1 MATKT
6 KAPAKQAETAGV
18 PAQAGDLN
26 ALIAQAAQAEA
37 VIRSESGSNLQW
49 LKILDPSANELV
61 EGDTAFIK
69 GAKARDYVIASS
81 KTRLGQKLDATIIG
95 MFKVFAEVKPA
106 ANKSEMPKTVAYWHP
121 TDAMQVPLE
130 GSFDRPLNNGN
141 VLQPVPWVFL
151 YLHDHP
157 EIEGVVLSFRSTGN
171 KFYNELE
178 KLVKAN
184 SRIVPELRF
193 DISTQAVKNET
204 YNKTYYYPKF
214 EIQEQR
220 NCAYTPEEGLK
231 AVKGG
236 LDKETLA
243 EVLQRYGE
251 VYKAF
256 SEYTLVAKRQ
266 NISALLPGANARSV
280 AEITEDDDDSGEA
293 VRF

>member
-6 KAPAKQAETAGV
+6 KAPAKQAEAAGV
-18 PAQAGDLN
+18 PAQTGDLN

-61 EGDTAFIK
+61 EGDAAYIK
-69 GAKARDYVIASS
+69 GAKAREYVIASS
-81 KTRLGQKLDATIIG
+81 KTRLGTTMDATIVG

-106 ANKSEMPKTVAYWHP
+106 ASKAEMPKTVGYWHP
-121 TDAMQVPLE
+121 ADAMQVPLE
-130 GSFDRPLNNGN
+130 GSFDRPLANGN
-141 VLQPVPWVFL
+141 VLQPVHWVFL

-157 EIEGVVLSFRSTGN
+157 EIEGAVLSFRSTGN

-184 SRIVPELRF
+184 SHIVPELRF
-193 DISTQAVKNET
+193 NISTQAVKNET

-214 EIQEQR
+214 EIQDQR
-220 NCAYTPEEGLK
+220 NCAYSPEEGLK
-231 AVKGG
+231 SVKGG

-243 EVLQRYGE
+243 EVLRRYGE

-266 NISALLPGANARSV
+266 NIAAQLPGASAKTV
-280 AEITEDDDDSGEA
+280 AEIVDDDDSNGES